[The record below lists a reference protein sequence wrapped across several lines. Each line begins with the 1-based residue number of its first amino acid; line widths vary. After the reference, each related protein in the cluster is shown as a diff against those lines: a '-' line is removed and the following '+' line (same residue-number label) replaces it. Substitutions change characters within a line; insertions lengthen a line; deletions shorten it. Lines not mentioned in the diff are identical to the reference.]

1 MRPRSQLYDC
11 CVLLKC
17 VSLFPK
23 QRWWWWGKGLHVRV
37 SDWVWTELLHTL
49 CINPGLKLHLGWK
62 RSTQMPRRA
71 CGTEM
76 KSGPPSLS
84 LSLSSLFPL
93 QTHTHTFH
101 LFPLSK
107 FLLTPPPLLPLP
119 GHSSLFLRL
128 NHPLWAF
135 LLFHWFCYVYLLLH
149 LWNWRHRPTSLLLF
163 NNRSWAFSQP
173 WAINVPDRNIT
184 SHQFQTTD
192 RLVYCCCVLYWRR
205 NFTHLRRGNCEW
217 QQSTARLIFN
227 KGTMELAQEWIYFLT
242 DTGYCCPVPVPL
254 AVSEPCIPTPLT
266 LPKTLCL
273 INRLSKCLAGTQAG
287 PSEISPSHCPSSLF

>member
-1 MRPRSQLYDC
+1 MMVRERITRQGEWLGLNRAAAYTLYQPRAQITLR
-11 CVLLKC
+11 LKTEHANAQE
-17 VSLFPK
+17 SLWH
-23 QRWWWWGKGLHVRV
+23 RNEEWA
-37 SDWVWTELLHTL
+37 T
-49 CINPGLKLHLGWK
+49 I
-62 RSTQMPRRA
+62 
-71 CGTEM
+71 
-76 KSGPPSLS
+76 SLS